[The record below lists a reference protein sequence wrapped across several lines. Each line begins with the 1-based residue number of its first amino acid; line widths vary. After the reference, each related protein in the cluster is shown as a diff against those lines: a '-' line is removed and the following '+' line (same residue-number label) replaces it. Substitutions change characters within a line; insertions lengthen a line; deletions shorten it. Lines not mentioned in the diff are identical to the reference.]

1 MDTVIP
7 NAQATFI
14 RGAAVQPFKQELNMK
29 DGNQVVE
36 ANGAF
41 FKSATII
48 KPETLIPENIKK
60 GIDIGGIEGTF
71 EIKGVS
77 KPSNIDFATEYFK
90 SYNSTDT
97 KNFPSAENEG
107 KYIRIMYDPYDGL
120 FGEHVKK
127 YAYYRCDASGSS
139 YILTEVSADEIPVLN
154 EQIINADEGTVLTSV
169 ILQKPETLISENI
182 RKNTD
187 IGGVTGSF
195 IGNGYS
201 QTVNN
206 LDFSKGM
213 MTIIPEDD
221 KLFNEIKI
229 PVPTNLEA
237 KNIKNGILIAGIQG
251 TYTSD
256 GLPILYAP
264 TAISNLNYGN
274 VTTYPL
280 TSNNTGA
287 YITVTNPTSNNGT
300 FVNECQLF
308 SVDEKEITNDDGT
321 TTTQT
326 IETMVARKTGSSS
339 TFTFYANDWLTDN
352 LIKKDTLKAQ
362 FLGNYFKPSNKYT
375 QTNLHCPITTVDYG
389 GIGISALVYNLQNAN
404 MQYTPQ
410 KTYWGQYI
418 TNKLLPNTNY
428 YLPKKI
434 DITLEGS
441 INGSGYDLIGK
452 NLATYNNTTGAI
464 TIKYYR
470 LDDNNTGAVQGT
482 SININAIAPNIP
494 WLKDFT
500 TKPSISENIL
510 TVPRPDKRAER
521 AELWL
526 DGNSIYQT
534 DFPTLRSK
542 AWTVSSLG
550 TYRTSV
556 TTSTATGNEK
566 DDKITYTFRSS
577 GSSSGY
583 ALYRYTFECSEP
595 TTIRVNWQ
603 QYGYSSSSCG
613 YISKLNSTAFVASY
627 STQSS
632 SDCLFYGASYSTNT
646 TNSSYFDVNLPAGK
660 STLDVKWKGYYS
672 STSYYFSVGIDYPPS
687 ANSTLKISLSAVPA
701 FKNSGNYTFQV
712 TGEADGYTG
721 TDPVTLEYERIA
733 VSVEDE
739 TLIVDS
745 GIVEN
750 EILTTDL
757 PIVSEETL
765 IYNA

>member
-14 RGAAVQPFKQELNMK
+14 RGAAVQPFGQELNMK

-77 KPSNIDFATEYFK
+77 KPADIDFATDYFK

-97 KNFPSAENEG
+97 KNFPKAENEG
-107 KYIRIMYDPYDGL
+107 KYIRIMYDPFDGL
-120 FGEHVKK
+120 FEENVKK

-139 YILTEVSADEIPVLN
+139 YILTEVSADEIPLLE
-154 EQIINADEGTVLTSV
+154 EQIINADEGTTLTSV

-213 MTIIPEDD
+213 VTIIPEDD

-237 KNIKNGILIAGIQG
+237 KNIKNGILVAGIQG

-256 GLPILYAP
+256 GLPTLYPP

-352 LIKKDTLKAQ
+352 LTKKDTLKAQ

-375 QTNLHCPITTVDYG
+375 QTNLNCPLTTVTYG
-389 GIGISALVYNLQNAN
+389 GIGISALVYDLQNAN

-418 TNKLLPNTNY
+418 TNKLLPNANY

-441 INGSGYDLIGK
+441 IHGSGYNLIG
-452 NLATYNNTTGAI
+452 NNMATYNNTTGAI

-470 LDDNNTGAVQGT
+470 LDDNNTGAIQGT
-482 SININAIAPNIP
+482 SININAIAPSIP

-500 TKPSISENIL
+500 TLPSITDNIL
-510 TVPRPDKRAER
+510 TVPRPDRNAKRAD
-521 AELWL
+521 LWL
-526 DGNSIYQT
+526 NENTIYSAN
-534 DFPTLRSK
+534 FPERSK
-542 AWTVSSLG
+542 MWTVTSKGS
-550 TYRTSV
+550 YRTSI
-556 TTSTATGNEK
+556 SSSNTAGIEK
-566 DDKITYTFRSS
+566 DDKTTYTFRSN

-583 ALYRYTFECSEP
+583 AVYRYTFTCTEE
-595 TTIRVNWQ
+595 TQIKINWT

-613 YISKLNSTAFVASY
+613 YISTLDCNTFATSY
-627 STQSS
+627 STETSS
-632 SDCLFYGASYSTNT
+632 ECLFYGPNYS
-646 TNSSYFDVNLPAGK
+646 NSTYSGTIPVTIPVGTHTIDI
-660 STLDVKWKGYYS
+660 KWKGYYS
-672 STSYYFSVGIDYPPS
+672 STSYYFSVGIDYAS
-687 ANSTLKISLSAVPA
+687 SSNLIINLTEVPA
-701 FKNSGNYTFQV
+701 FNASGDYSFQV
-712 TGEADGYTG
+712 TGEAEGYTG
-721 TDPVTLEYERIA
+721 TDPVTLTYTRIA
-733 VSVEDE
+733 ATVEDE
-739 TLIVDS
+739 TLITDT
-745 GIVEN
+745 GTVEN
-750 EILTTDL
+750 EILITDL
-757 PIVSEETL
+757 PTVSEETL
-765 IYNA
+765 IYDA